1 MTISAYFHIMKTKRM
16 KYAPFRE
23 RFSREYGGMEIDMNR
38 DCNILIAGGDMRQIY
53 CARRLAGQM
62 NTGIIGFDAELLPD
76 DAADYI
82 ADTAQKRFYD
92 CVVLPVVPLD
102 SNGLLST
109 PCSSSE
115 LRPEYIRE
123 MLRDD
128 GIILAGK
135 CDERL
140 REMFPGHTIMEY
152 LSREELSLRNAVPT
166 AEGAVQIALEE
177 LPVTLNGLRVLIV
190 GMGRIGTA
198 LTAVLKGFGAD
209 VTVAVRNENG
219 AAKARLAGVR
229 SVYTDRAGADYDL
242 VYNTVPGLVFDR
254 ERLSAFSRDTL
265 FIDLASK
272 PGGVDFEA
280 ARELGIGVIWALGL
294 PGKTAPVTA
303 GEMIAETVTA
313 MLAERGRGE

>member
-1 MTISAYFHIMKTKRM
+1 MK
-16 KYAPFRE
+16 
-23 RFSREYGGMEIDMNR
+23 R

-53 CARRLAGQM
+53 CARKLGGEM
-62 NTGIIGFDAELLPD
+62 NTALIGFDEELLPVD
-76 DAADYI
+76 MSGWT
-82 ADTAQKRFYD
+82 ADTSQKRFYD

-102 SNGLLST
+102 ANGLLST

-140 REMFPGHTIMEY
+140 RSMFPEHEIEEY
-152 LSREELSLRNAVPT
+152 LTREELSLRNAVPT

-209 VTVAVRNENG
+209 ITVAVRNETG
-219 AAKARLAGVR
+219 AAKARIAGVR
-229 SVYTDRAGADYDL
+229 AVRTERAGADYDL
-242 VYNTVPGLVFDR
+242 VFNTVPGLVFDR
-254 ERLSAFSRDTL
+254 ERLSKFSPDTL

-313 MLAERGRGE
+313 MIAERGRGE